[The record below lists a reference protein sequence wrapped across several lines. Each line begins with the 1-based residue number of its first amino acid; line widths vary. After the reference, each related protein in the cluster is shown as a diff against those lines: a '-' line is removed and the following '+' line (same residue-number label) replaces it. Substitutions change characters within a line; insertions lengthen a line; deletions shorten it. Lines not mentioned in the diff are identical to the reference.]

1 MTKTVSAAA
10 TAVAPA
16 MQLQARRVS
25 SRQAQIQPGQIRL
38 RAVPRKGTA
47 SLIPMK
53 PMAVSESLHT
63 HASAKIDPSVAQQT
77 AKMARRDRVVLEHL
91 PLVKAI
97 AIRVHENLPVHVEVD
112 DLVHAGILGLFDAA
126 S

>member
-16 MQLQARRVS
+16 LHLQARRVP
-25 SRQAQIQPGQIRL
+25 SRQAQIQPGQTRR
-38 RAVPRKGTA
+38 RAVPRKGNVPA
-47 SLIPMK
+47 NIPLR
-53 PMAVSESLHT
+53 PMAVSETLHT
-63 HASAKIDPSVAQQT
+63 HSSAKTDLSVAQQT

-97 AIRVHENLPVHVEVD
+97 AIRV
-112 DLVHAGILGLFDAA
+112 
-126 S
+126 